1 MIERSFRL
9 RASIDKFAV
18 DQLGPDEKISEWEWD
33 QLTVLYSILAPFVY
47 LTDHAGS
54 MSDGCAANIPV
65 IVVFVSRHLEAQYER
80 ISQLA
85 ILAHEKGGPDWGRD
99 MAMFRTAIDGGRK
112 KLEKYRRKYAKLY
125 KDLFAPLAVLTP
137 TDAPNFQESRNTR
150 FYSWG
155 KRFLRRP
162 GDEETIDDN
171 IVKEAVKIV
180 ACRIQEG
187 MSRPRMREITTGV
200 VTSRM
205 GRSMQSALLAIQSPT
220 SRSQTELIGQNLTD
234 AATHTIKSLVQTCC
248 EQCKF

>member
-1 MIERSFRL
+1 M
-9 RASIDKFAV
+9 
-18 DQLGPDEKISEWEWD
+18 
-33 QLTVLYSILAPFVY
+33 
-47 LTDHAGS
+47 
-54 MSDGCAANIPV
+54 
-65 IVVFVSRHLEAQYER
+65 
-80 ISQLA
+80 A
-85 ILAHEKGGPDWGRD
+85 I
-99 MAMFRTAIDGGRK
+99 FRTAIDGDRK
-112 KLEKYRRKYAKLY
+112 KLEKYREKYATLY

-171 IVKEAVKIV
+171 IVKEAVNIV

-187 MSRPRMREITTGV
+187 MTRPRMREITTGV
-200 VTSRM
+200 VASRM

-220 SRSQTELIGQNLTD
+220 SRSQTELIGQNLTN